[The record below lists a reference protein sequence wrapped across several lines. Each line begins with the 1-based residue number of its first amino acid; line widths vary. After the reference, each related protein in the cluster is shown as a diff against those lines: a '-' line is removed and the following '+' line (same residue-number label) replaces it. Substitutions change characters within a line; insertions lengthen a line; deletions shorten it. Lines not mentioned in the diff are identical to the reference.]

1 MLFNKYSLCWL
12 LLFLTISSCR
22 KAAFDEFYGRPDW
35 LESAIYSKLQE
46 EGRFSMILKLIDKAG
61 YQETLN
67 QAGYWTFF
75 APNDEA
81 VKRFLTEQG
90 IADIEAISVEMAEK
104 IVRNA
109 LVYNAFKTD
118 RISDYQSNL
127 GWVEG
132 MAFRRRTAYYD
143 GFRKEVV
150 KINGVEQEL
159 VVAASNR
166 NNMTVSFGTPYYVDG
181 DNNNKYVTYFH
192 SKYAALNNLTAS
204 DYTFFHPNVNWTD
217 FNFMGSKVVKA
228 NIIAENGII
237 HEVDA
242 VNLPQLSLDQYI
254 TQNDDYSFFRDS
266 ILNPYFVTY
275 QPNAAASKTYEYRT
289 GQTAQVYIKTYDP
302 MLAFSPNNE
311 NYLKMEDND
320 GQMDAY
326 TLFIPKNDV
335 LIPWVRNVLLEH
347 YKTLGN
353 VPKTVLADFVNT
365 LFWQSAVWPSQFAE
379 KTNIHEEPARF
390 QLSDIS
396 DKKILSNGFLY
407 GTSKMQES
415 DLFNTVYRHIVL
427 DPAYSLMLNLLNK
440 EYRRLIINPDKE
452 FTVFLFSDR
461 LLSQLGYLYDDRIS
475 SWTWRD
481 RNGNVQGHSVAE
493 PRLQRILYSHIVETP
508 NNELGNIA
516 NTSGFIQAGDNSIP
530 GEYIKW
536 SNGKLYAAGNE
547 LLNQPVQIVGSAKF
561 GNNGRIYYVDNLL
574 EFSGESSGQAIQ
586 RIVSQNP
593 ELGRFRDYLINS
605 TLYVA
610 ADLTIKGVSSGSS
623 YTFLMPNNDAVQ
635 QAIDDGLLP
644 ANPLTADL
652 AERVKVER
660 FILYHMLSNV
670 NLAPDGNR
678 EILSAITMMKDE
690 NDQSQI
696 VGINNAPQNLRIV
709 DKKGRSIS
717 VVNNTDLYISNRI
730 VLHELNGYLNYNE

>member
-1 MLFNKYSLCWL
+1 MFMLFNKYSLCWL

-75 APNDEA
+75 APNDDA
-81 VKRFLTEQG
+81 VKRFLEEQN
-90 IADIEAISVEMAEK
+90 ISDIDAVSADIAEK

-118 RISDYQSNL
+118 RISDYQSSL

-132 MAFRRRTAYYD
+132 MSFRRRTAYYD
-143 GFRKEVV
+143 GFQKENV

-159 VVAASNR
+159 IVAASNR

-254 TQNDDYSFFRDS
+254 AQNDDYSFFRDS

-275 QPNAAASKTYEYRT
+275 QPNAEASKTYEYRT
-289 GQTAQVYIKTYDP
+289 GQAAQVYIKAYDP
-302 MLAFSPNNE
+302 MLTFSPNNE

-326 TLFIPKNDV
+326 TLFIPKNEV

-353 VPKTVLADFVNT
+353 VPKTVLADLVNT
-365 LFWQSAVWPSQFAE
+365 MLWQNAVWPSQFGL
-379 KTNIHEEPARF
+379 KTNIHEEEATF
-390 QLSDIS
+390 ELSDIA
-396 DKKILSNGFLY
+396 DKQMLSNGFFY

-415 DLFNTVYRHIVL
+415 NLFSTVYKHVIL
-427 DPAYSLMLNLLNK
+427 DPDYSLMLMLLNK
-440 EYRRLIINPDKE
+440 EYKRFVTNPNKQY
-452 FTVFLFSDR
+452 TVFLFSDR
-461 LLSQLGYLYDDRIS
+461 LLQQLGYAYNDRINDWS
-475 SWTWRD
+475 WRD
-481 RNGNVQGHSVAE
+481 RNNNVIGHSITE
-493 PRLQRILYSHIVETP
+493 PRLQRILYTHIVETP
-508 NNELGNIA
+508 NDELANIGT
-516 NTSGFIQAGDNSIP
+516 TSGYIQTGDNVLP

-536 SNGKLYAAGNE
+536 SNGNIYASGNE
-547 LLNQPVQIVGSAKF
+547 FLGQAVHVVGSAKF

-574 EFSGESSGQAIQ
+574 EFSSETVGQALT
-586 RIVSQNP
+586 RIATSNTDVS
-593 ELGRFRDYLINS
+593 RFRDYVFNS
-605 TLYVA
+605 RLYRA
-610 ADLTIKGVSSGSS
+610 ADLTLNGIATGSS
-623 YTFLMPNNDAVQ
+623 YTILMPNNDAIQ
-635 QAIDDGLLP
+635 QAIDDGVLP
-644 ANPLTADL
+644 ASHTPGDL
-652 AERVKVER
+652 ADQVKVEQ
-660 FILYHMLSNV
+660 FVQHHILTNV
-670 NLAPDGNR
+670 NLAPDGNQD
-678 EILSAITMMKDE
+678 IISAISLLKDA
-690 NDQSQI
+690 NDQSII
-696 VGINNAPQNLRIV
+696 VGVANAVNNLRFI
-709 DKKGRSIS
+709 DSSNRTIP
-717 VVNNTDLYISNRI
+717 VVNNTNLYISNRI
-730 VLHELNGYLNYNE
+730 VLHELNGYLN